1 MQHLPVFATKTAAMM
16 SSAACGNSCGLMTE
30 IGGCVC
36 SLVFCSLTFS
46 KTCVCSQLFG
56 VYVRRILYRTHRW
69 PTRAPAGLLT
79 ISKTALTFLKE
90 KT

>member
-36 SLVFCSLTFS
+36 L
-46 KTCVCSQLFG
+46 LFF
-56 VYVRRILYRTHRW
+56 
-69 PTRAPAGLLT
+69 AA
-79 ISKTALTFLKE
+79 
-90 KT
+90 